1 MLVVGNDGTEWGGTA
16 TVPPLGTA
24 YISGVQDTHR
34 CSTLGD
40 DWWAV
45 LVVGGWLGWV
55 CLEVFPKLN
64 DSMRLAPMQERW
76 PRGLRVWCLICLSQ
90 SHLRVFHNSW
100 DSLKLIGQG
109 CELLGGKIADE
120 CC

>member
-1 MLVVGNDGTEWGGTA
+1 MWGCTWLHREVVESPSLEVFKKGVDVVLRN
-16 TVPPLGTA
+16 TV
-24 YISGVQDTHR
+24 Q
-34 CSTLGD
+34 
-40 DWWAV
+40 WAV